1 VEDDR
6 EEFLGV
12 EEDNSNEIIIEKTR
26 VKKYELYLNV
36 LDYSY
41 TRNTN

>member
-12 EEDNSNEIIIEKTR
+12 EEDTSNEIIVEKA
-26 VKKYELYLNV
+26 KLKNI
-36 LDYSY
+36 
-41 TRNTN
+41 NCI

>member
-1 VEDDR
+1 MEDDR

-12 EEDNSNEIIIEKTR
+12 EEDTSNEIIVEKSK
-26 VKKYELYLNV
+26 VKKYKLYLNV

-41 TRNTN
+41 TCNTN